1 MIDFPSSSFMHD
13 TITTNNVFRNVHRLI
28 KVKVHLHHS
37 HITGKILGYA
47 HDFCNWNVRENKSEI
62 ALTAHNLFGFN
73 MFFFIKGYPGT
84 AWGTKDLNV
93 GKTNLTHIN
102 DGNIAGEIKFIGT
115 LKYYQ
120 KRLGEL
126 AATLSEDEK
135 NSVKQ
140 LTKQFFNRQPYFSE
154 VWKYLGD
161 SQKNKVLEIIA
172 EGKGIIP
179 YEKIVDMNSMFL
191 TPENDVFFEKS
202 EFYSDLKQQAVSDS
216 DYESSVFLYRTLKMQ
231 NLGDKND
238 LYNVQDVIL
247 LCEIAENRFHF
258 MHDQYSLNPN
268 KCNSVSTRSG
278 CIETEMSRVLI
289 ALPTSNEAIDIF
301 EQTITGGF
309 SSVNTRL
316 AFDTEI
322 VLPNLINEEK
332 QREEFQKDYN
342 YKIWSN
348 IRKRIFKKKG
358 HNKNFKERQK
368 QPVRFRYD
376 KTITDWLYKTR
387 F

>member
-1 MIDFPSSSFMHD
+1 
-13 TITTNNVFRNVHRLI
+13 
-28 KVKVHLHHS
+28 
-37 HITGKILGYA
+37 
-47 HDFCNWNVRENKSEI
+47 
-62 ALTAHNLFGFN
+62 
-73 MFFFIKGYPGT
+73 
-84 AWGTKDLNV
+84 
-93 GKTNLTHIN
+93 
-102 DGNIAGEIKFIGT
+102 
-115 LKYYQ
+115 
-120 KRLGEL
+120 
-126 AATLSEDEK
+126 
-135 NSVKQ
+135 
-140 LTKQFFNRQPYFSE
+140 
-154 VWKYLGD
+154 
-161 SQKNKVLEIIA
+161 
-172 EGKGIIP
+172 
-179 YEKIVDMNSMFL
+179 
-191 TPENDVFFEKS
+191 
-202 EFYSDLKQQAVSDS
+202 
-216 DYESSVFLYRTLKMQ
+216 MQ

-258 MHDQYSLNPN
+258 MHDQYGLNPN

-376 KTITDWLYKTR
+376 KTITDWLYKTK